1 MSESISIAVIDR
13 IKDRVHALVTD
24 YRKRLKG
31 CHYID
36 VRIEVSE
43 SKGGYAQNGTAKE
56 SLEDAEISM
65 GIRVHAGETMTAPGY
80 YGRVLGRTDL
90 QHLERVVGEGIDHA
104 YRRAWAN
111 AGRKMDAERVLG
123 PLSNALASTRLA
135 PIQIHQ
141 DTVVSPV
148 RIHPATLPL
157 RDILSEAIGVSQAIK
172 SLDGRVLFNQVGIST
187 MMVRELFASSEGALI
202 DQLYPLTQ
210 GFLYVVAREPGCVPE
225 AHYDWIG
232 DLKGWE
238 VLEGDNIYG
247 KSFRQF
253 AQDLARDT
261 VDLAGAEM
269 LDPTPQ
275 ETVVVTDPHYN
286 ALLVHEIVGHPVE
299 ADRALKM
306 ETGYAGRT
314 WLYQGLHENM
324 LGKRI
329 ASDLV
334 TAYSDT
340 SLQGYGMYRYDAE
353 GVRAKRVVHID
364 KGIFTGFLNS
374 RETAAII
381 GEEPNG
387 AMRATDPA
395 YVPLV
400 RMTNTVFA
408 NGERDPQEIIREVD
422 DGYYLAGHRIPSIS
436 ESRENFRITA
446 RKVYKIEHGKLTKL
460 YRSGGMTADSRDY
473 LLSIDAMGNDFKL
486 LPIPNCGKG
495 QPMQSMRVG
504 NGGPTMRGRGKIL
517 GGAVVGGEE

>member
-1 MSESISIAVIDR
+1 MSEQISLDVIDR
-13 IKDRVHALVTD
+13 IKDRVHAFLID
-24 YRKRLKG
+24 HRKRLKG
-31 CHYID
+31 CQYID
-36 VRIEVSE
+36 IRVEVSE
-43 SKGGYAQNGTAKE
+43 SKGAYAQNGSAKE
-56 SLEDAEISM
+56 SQEDAEISM
-65 GIRVHAGETMTAPGY
+65 GIRVLAGESMIAPGH
-80 YGRVLGRTDL
+80 YGCVLGSVDL
-90 QHLERVVGEGIDHA
+90 QNLEKMVGEGIGHA

-111 AGRKMDAERVLG
+111 AARKMDAERVLG
-123 PLSNALASTRLA
+123 PLSNALASTKLA
-135 PIQIHQ
+135 PIPIYQ

-148 RIHPATLPL
+148 RIHPATVPL
-157 RDILSEAIGVSQAIK
+157 SSILAEAVGISHEIG
-172 SLDGRVLFNQVGIST
+172 SLDTRVLFNQVGIGS

-210 GFLYVVAREPGCVPE
+210 GFLYVVAREADSVPE

-247 KSFRQF
+247 QTFRRF
-253 AQDLARDT
+253 AQDLTRDT
-261 VDLAGAEM
+261 VELAGAEM
-269 LDPTPQ
+269 LDPTPK
-275 ETVVVTDPHYN
+275 EAVVVTDPHYN

-314 WLYQGLHENM
+314 WLYRGLQENM

-329 ASDLV
+329 ASELV

-340 SLQGYGMYRYDAE
+340 ALQGYGLYTYDAE

-364 KGIFTGFLNS
+364 KGIFKGFLNS
-374 RETAAII
+374 RETAAIM

-387 AMRATDPA
+387 AMRAADPA

-408 NGERDPQEIIREVD
+408 SGDRDPHEIIRDVD
-422 DGYYLAGHRIPSIS
+422 DGYYLVGHRIPSIS

-446 RKVYKIEHGKLTKL
+446 RKVYKIEHGELTKL

-473 LLSIDAMGNDFKL
+473 LMSIDAVGNDFKL
-486 LPIPNCGKG
+486 FPIPNCGKG

-504 NGGPTMRGRGKIL
+504 NGGPTMRGRAKI
-517 GGAVVGGEE
+517 VGGEVVGDEE

>member
-1 MSESISIAVIDR
+1 MSEHLALTVIDR
-13 IKDRVHALVTD
+13 IKDHVHAMVVD

-36 VRIEVSE
+36 VRLEVSE
-43 SKGGYAQNGTAKE
+43 ARGGYAQNGTAKE
-56 SLEDAEISM
+56 SYEDAELSM
-65 GIRVHAGETMTAPGY
+65 GIRVHAGESMSAPGY
-80 YGRVLGRTDL
+80 FGRMLGSTDL
-90 QHLERVVGEGIDHA
+90 QQLEAVLGDGIDHA

-111 AGRKMDAERVLG
+111 ATRKLEAERVLG

-135 PIQIHQ
+135 PIQIYQ
-141 DTVVSPV
+141 DTVRRPV
-148 RIHPATLPL
+148 QIHPATVPL
-157 RDILSEAIGVSQAIK
+157 SDMLGEALSVSQQVK
-172 SLDGRVLFNQVGIST
+172 SQDVRVLFNSVGISS
-187 MMVRELFASSEGALI
+187 MMVRELFVSSEVALI

-210 GFLYVVAREPGCVPE
+210 GFLYVVAREPGAVPE
-225 AHYDWIG
+225 SHYDWLG

-238 VLEGDNIYG
+238 VLEGDNVYG
-247 KSFRQF
+247 KTFRQF
-253 AQDLARDT
+253 AHDLT
-261 VDLAGAEM
+261 QETIDLAGADM
-269 LDPTPQ
+269 LDPTPV
-275 ETVVVTDPHYN
+275 EATVVTDPHYN
-286 ALLVHEIVGHPVE
+286 ALVVHEIVGHPVE

-314 WLYQGLHENM
+314 WLYRGPQDNM
-324 LGKRI
+324 LGRHV
-329 ASDLV
+329 ASELV

-340 SLQGYGMYRYDAE
+340 SLQGLGMYAYDAE

-364 KGIFTGFLNS
+364 QDIFRGFLNS
-374 RETAAII
+374 RETAAVL

-408 NGERDPQEIIREVD
+408 NGDRDPQEIIGEVD
-422 DGYYLAGHRIPSIS
+422 AGYYLVGHRIPSIS

-446 RKVYKIEHGKLTKL
+446 RKVYKIEHGQLTTL

-473 LLSIDAMGNDFKL
+473 LMSIDAVGNDFTL
-486 LPIPNCGKG
+486 IPIPNCGKG

-517 GGAVVGGEE
+517 GGDVVGDEE

>member
-1 MSESISIAVIDR
+1 MSERLSIAVIDR
-13 IKDRVHALVTD
+13 IKDRVHAFVTE

-31 CHYID
+31 CHYLD

-43 SKGGYAQNGTAKE
+43 AKGAYAQNGTAKE
-56 SLEDAEISM
+56 SLEDAELSM
-65 GIRVHAGETMTAPGY
+65 GIRVHAGESMIAPGY
-80 YGRVLGRTDL
+80 FGRGLGSTDVQQLEAVLS
-90 QHLERVVGEGIDHA
+90 EGIDHA

-111 AGRKMDAERVLG
+111 AARKMEAERVLG

-135 PIQIHQ
+135 PIQIYQ
-141 DTVVSPV
+141 DVVVRPV
-148 RIHPATLPL
+148 QIHPGTMPL
-157 RDILSEAIGVSQAIK
+157 GDILAEAMAVSQQVTSQDA
-172 SLDGRVLFNQVGIST
+172 RVLFNQVGIST
-187 MMVRELFASSEGALI
+187 MMVRELFVSSEGALI

-210 GFLYVVAREPGCVPE
+210 GFLYVVAREPGMVSE
-225 AHYDWIG
+225 SHYDWLG

-238 VLEGDNIYG
+238 VLEGDNVYG
-247 KSFRQF
+247 KTFRQF
-253 AQDLARDT
+253 AHDLTQDT
-261 VDLAGAEM
+261 VDLAGADI
-269 LDPTPQ
+269 LDSTPV
-275 ETVVVTDPHYN
+275 EATVVTDPHYN
-286 ALLVHEIVGHPVE
+286 ALVVHEIVGHPVE

-314 WLYQGLHENM
+314 WLYRGLHDNM
-324 LGKRI
+324 LGQRI
-329 ASDLV
+329 ASELV

-340 SLQGYGMYRYDAE
+340 ALQGFGMYAYDAE

-374 RETAAII
+374 RETAAIL

-387 AMRATDPA
+387 AMRATEPA

-408 NGERDPQEIIREVD
+408 NGDRDPQEIIGEVD

-446 RKVYKIEHGKLTKL
+446 RKVYKIERGQLTKL
-460 YRSGGMTADSRDY
+460 YRSGGMTADSRNY
-473 LLSIDAMGNDFKL
+473 LMSIDAVGNDFKL
-486 LPIPNCGKG
+486 IPIPNCGKG

-504 NGGPTMRGRGKIL
+504 NGGPTMRGRAKIL
-517 GGAVVGGEE
+517 GGDVVGDEA

>member
-1 MSESISIAVIDR
+1 MSEPISLDVIDR
-13 IKDRVHALVTD
+13 IKDRVRAFITD

-31 CHYID
+31 CQYID
-36 VRIEVSE
+36 IRVEVSE
-43 SKGGYAQNGTAKE
+43 SKGAYAQSGTAKE
-56 SLEDAEISM
+56 SQEDAEISM
-65 GIRVHAGETMTAPGY
+65 GLRVLAGESMIAPGY
-80 YGRVLGRTDL
+80 YGRVLGSVDL
-90 QHLERVVGEGIDHA
+90 ENLESVVGEGIDHA

-111 AGRKMDAERVLG
+111 AARKMDAERVLG

-135 PIQIHQ
+135 PIQIYQ
-141 DTVVSPV
+141 DMVVSPV
-148 RIHPATLPL
+148 RIHPATVPL
-157 RDILSEAIGVSQAIK
+157 SSILAEAVGISQELG
-172 SLDGRVLFNQVGIST
+172 SLDARVLFNQVGISS

-210 GFLYVVAREPGCVPE
+210 GFAYVVAREGGSVPE

-238 VLEGDNIYG
+238 VLEGENIYG
-247 KSFRQF
+247 KTFRQF
-253 AQDLARDT
+253 ARDLTRDT
-261 VDLAGAEM
+261 AELAGAEM

-275 ETVVVTDPHYN
+275 EAVVVTDPHYN

-314 WLYQGLHENM
+314 WLYRGLQDNM

-329 ASDLV
+329 ASELV

-340 SLQGYGMYRYDAE
+340 SLQGYGLYTYDAE
-353 GVRAKRVVHID
+353 GVRARRVVHID
-364 KGIFTGFLNS
+364 KGIFKGFLNS
-374 RETAAII
+374 RESAAIM

-387 AMRATDPA
+387 AMRAADPA

-408 NGERDPQEIIREVD
+408 NGDRDPQEIIREVD

-446 RKVYKIEHGKLTKL
+446 RKVYKIEHGQLTKL

-473 LLSIDAMGNDFKL
+473 LMSIDAMGDDFKL
-486 LPIPNCGKG
+486 FPIPNCGKG

-504 NGGPTMRGRGKIL
+504 NGGPTMRGRAKIV
-517 GGAVVGGEE
+517 GGEVVGGEE

>member
-1 MSESISIAVIDR
+1 MSEPISLAVIDR
-13 IKDRVHALVTD
+13 IKDRVHTLVTES
-24 YRKRLKG
+24 RTRLKG
-31 CHYID
+31 CQYID

-43 SKGGYAQNGTAKE
+43 SKGAYAQHGTPKE
-56 SLEDAEISM
+56 SQEDAEISM
-65 GIRVHAGETMTAPGY
+65 GVRVHAGESMIAPGH
-80 YGRVLGRTDL
+80 YGRVLGSTDL
-90 QHLERVVGEGIDHA
+90 QNLEGIVSEGIERA

-111 AGRKMDAERVLG
+111 AARKMDAERALG

-135 PIQIHQ
+135 PIQIYQ
-141 DTVVSPV
+141 DTVMSPV

-157 RDILSEAIGVSQAIK
+157 SDILGEVLSISQAIK
-172 SLDGRVLFNQVGIST
+172 SHDPRVLYNSVGIGS

-210 GFLYVVAREPGCVPE
+210 GFVYVVAREPGSAPE
-225 AHYDWIG
+225 AHYDWVG

-238 VLEGDNIYG
+238 VLEGENVHG
-247 KSFRQF
+247 KTFRQF
-253 AQDLARDT
+253 AQDLTRDT
-261 VDLAGAEM
+261 VELAGAEM
-269 LDPTPQ
+269 LDPTPK

-314 WLYQGLHENM
+314 WLYRGLQENM
-324 LGKRI
+324 LGKRV
-329 ASDLV
+329 ASQLV

-340 SLQGYGMYRYDAE
+340 ALQGYGMYRYDAE
-353 GVRAKRVVHID
+353 GVRATRVVHID

-374 RETAAII
+374 RETAAIL
-381 GEEPNG
+381 GEAPNG

-446 RKVYKIEHGKLTKL
+446 RKVYKIEHGQLTTL

-473 LLSIDAMGNDFKL
+473 LLSIDAVGNDFKL

-504 NGGPTMRGRGKIL
+504 NGGPSMRGRGKII
-517 GGAVVGGEE
+517 GGEVVGGEE